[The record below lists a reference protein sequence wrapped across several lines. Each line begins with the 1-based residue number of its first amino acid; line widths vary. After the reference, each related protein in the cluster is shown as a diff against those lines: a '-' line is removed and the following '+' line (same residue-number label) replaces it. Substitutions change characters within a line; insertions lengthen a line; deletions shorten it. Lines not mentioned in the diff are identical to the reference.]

1 MSHLSRTKCV
11 SENSHLC
18 ETRTVW
24 PEEFCK
30 QGPCRFGRSAA
41 VRGGITGDGGGVG
54 RRRDVLVY
62 RNAPAGS
69 RLPRSWPVRR
79 ATLACAAGSVTASSS
94 PPSPSRDHAARGTCG
109 SGRAAS
115 RLCGLVQPVERT
127 DRPPAA
133 SSQWA
138 RLIRP
143 KSFIYHFAAKALLA
157 LI

>member
-1 MSHLSRTKCV
+1 
-11 SENSHLC
+11 
-18 ETRTVW
+18 
-24 PEEFCK
+24 
-30 QGPCRFGRSAA
+30 
-41 VRGGITGDGGGVG
+41 
-54 RRRDVLVY
+54 VLVY

-79 ATLACAAGSVTASSS
+79 AILACAARSVTASSS
-94 PPSPSRDHAARGTCG
+94 RPSLLRDHAARGTCG

-115 RLCGLVQPVERT
+115 RLWGLVQAVERT
-127 DRPPAA
+127 DRSP
-133 SSQWA
+133 SSARA

>member
-1 MSHLSRTKCV
+1 M
-11 SENSHLC
+11 
-18 ETRTVW
+18 
-24 PEEFCK
+24 
-30 QGPCRFGRSAA
+30 
-41 VRGGITGDGGGVG
+41 
-54 RRRDVLVY
+54 LVY

-94 PPSPSRDHAARGTCG
+94 RPSPLRDHAARGSCG

-115 RLCGLVQPVERT
+115 RLCGLVQPVGRT
-127 DRPPAA
+127 DRSPHQ
-133 SSQWA
+133 SG